1 MSERSP
7 SANLRADEQKSH
19 RRPNPWAREHN
30 IPKPVRRTWGL
41 VNAAVVQREI
51 MSLPGGEKHRFERE
65 GREPKPGFFV
75 EQGGA
80 TKKAACLSAVMG
92 VVEQSPR
99 GCALTGQQSAE
110 DENPGVIP
118 GKGPKAV

>member
-41 VNAAVVQREI
+41 VNAAVVQGKI
-51 MSLPGGEKHRFERE
+51 MSLPGEICQRRGPVGPQGTVVAKVRGHRAEVSR
-65 GREPKPGFFV
+65 GREPG
-75 EQGGA
+75 EGA
-80 TKKAACLSAVMG
+80 GERSEGSVMRDAREL
-92 VVEQSPR
+92 V
-99 GCALTGQQSAE
+99 
-110 DENPGVIP
+110 
-118 GKGPKAV
+118 